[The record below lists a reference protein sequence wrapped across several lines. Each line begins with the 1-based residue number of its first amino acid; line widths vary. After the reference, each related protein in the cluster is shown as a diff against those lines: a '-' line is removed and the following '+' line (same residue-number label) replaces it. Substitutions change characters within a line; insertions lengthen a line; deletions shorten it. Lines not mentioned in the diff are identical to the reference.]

1 MKTSFALTALGSLH
15 AFASAASL
23 VEVLT
28 SANAATLLALVKS
41 DPAVLTALSTFS
53 GTLFAPTDAALA
65 ATVASGFNASDISAL
80 SNVLAYHAV
89 AGTPFSGAGFSGTEF
104 LTTLQGNDVKVTGSA
119 ASGVQVFSAFGNP
132 AATVMQ
138 SLPFDGGFVHVVN
151 QTLIPP
157 ANVVGVAKTANLTSL
172 VDAIVAAGLADTVSK
187 LKNVT
192 ILAPTNEA
200 FAAIASVAAG
210 LSVAQ
215 LQQVLLYHVVPGIHY
230 STEIVKAVSLPA
242 VPTSGNGTLNIAFNG
257 TNVLVTGSGNKGPAT
272 VLLADVLADRV
283 VVHVIDTVLLPSLGG
298 SASVTTGMGPAA
310 SPTAIRTTSA
320 MSGGFVASAGF
331 ASLAIVALFV

>member
-1 MKTSFALTALGSLH
+1 MKTSFAITALASLH

-80 SNVLAYHAV
+80 SNVLTYHAV

-104 LTTLQGNDVKVTGSA
+104 LTALQGNDVKVTGSA

-138 SLPFDGGFVHVVN
+138 SLPFDGGFVHVVD

-157 ANVVGVAKTANLTSL
+157 ANVVAVAKAANLTSL

-215 LQQVLLYHVVPGIHY
+215 LQQVLLYHVIPGVVH
-230 STEIVKAVSLPA
+230 STDIVKAKSLPA
-242 VPTSGNGTLNIAFNG
+242 VATANNGTTLDIQFNG
-257 TNVLVTGSGNKGPAT
+257 SNALITGKGNKGPAT
-272 VLLADVLADRV
+272 VALADVLADRV
-283 VVHVIDTVLLPSLGG
+283 VVHVIDTVLLPPLGG
-298 SASVTTGMGPAA
+298 APATTTMGLL
-310 SPTAIRTTSA
+310 SK
-320 MSGGFVASAGF
+320 SGGFASSAGF
-331 ASLAIVALFV
+331 AALAVVALFV